1 MNWKIRYLPE
11 AEKDLQNLDGSS
23 RLLTIKA
30 ISKVQENPL
39 PQNEGGRG
47 KPLGHKSGS
56 NLTGFLKIKLK
67 RIGIRVVYKLVR
79 ADNIVLIVVIG
90 IRSDDEAY
98 ELAAQ
103 RKANC
108 GFYQ

>member
-23 RLLTIKA
+23 RLLAIKA
-30 ISKVQENPL
+30 INKVQENPL
-39 PQNEGGRG
+39 PQNEGERG

-67 RIGIRVVYKLVR
+67 KIGIRVVYRLVR
-79 ADNIVLIVVIG
+79 ADNIMLIVVIG
-90 IRSDDEAY
+90 IRSDDEVY

-103 RKANC
+103 RKAKR
-108 GFYQ
+108 GL